1 MAGKNLRTERRRR
14 EIGNDLGTAGAKR
27 LTHLSL
33 FSGIGGIDLAA
44 EAAGFETVCQCEQAD
59 YPAAVLRKHWPD
71 VPRFKDIRTLTKEA
85 FYERTGCTELTLV
98 SGGFP
103 CQPFS
108 CAGFRKGFADS
119 RYLWPEMCR
128 VINELRP
135 HFVLGENVANFAN
148 MGLHRTLSDLEE
160 AGYAAGAFIIPAC
173 AVGARHERKRT
184 FIIGIDVSHSPCV
197 RHGREAK
204 DAADAPPADGLLP
217 RDAEGREG
225 LGAVTAGNHLFYGTG
240 GRPVIP
246 LKSGVGGMA
255 DGIPAGMDGR
265 ILWRIEPPGIPR
277 LCPDVKDRAKRL
289 KCLGNSVVP
298 AQAYP
303 ILKYIADIE
312 KGECAGRRAWNGG
325 CGTALSGQEGAGYED
340 RID

>member
-1 MAGKNLRTERRRR
+1 M
-14 EIGNDLGTAGAKR
+14 GTTGEKR

-44 EAAGFETVCQCEQAD
+44 EAAGFETVCQCEQAE
-59 YPAAVLRKHWPD
+59 YPAAVLRKHWPE
-71 VPRFKDIRTLTKEA
+71 VPRFKDIKTLTKEA
-85 FYERTGCTELTLV
+85 FYERTGCTEVTLI

-135 HFVLGENVANFAN
+135 RFVLGENVANFAN
-148 MGLHRTLSDLEE
+148 MGLQRSLSDLEQS
-160 AGYAAGAFIIPAC
+160 GYAVGTFIIPAC

-184 FIIGIDVSHSPCV
+184 FIIGIDVSHTACD
-197 RHGREAK
+197 RHGRKTDNAG
-204 DAADAPPADGLLP
+204 DMPNADGITAQG
-217 RDAEGREG
+217 AEERGILVGAAFRGG
-225 LGAVTAGNHLFYGTG
+225 LFSGSG
-240 GRPVIP
+240 GGSV
-246 LKSGVGGMA
+246 LSAESGVGGVA

-265 ILWRIEPPGIPR
+265 ILWHIEPQEIPR
-277 LCPDVKDRAKRL
+277 LCPDTKDRAKRL
-289 KCLGNSVVP
+289 KCLGNAVVP

-303 ILKYIADIE
+303 VLKYIADIE
-312 KGECAGRRAWNGG
+312 KGECAERRIWNGG
-325 CGTALSGQEGAGYED
+325 CPRCCQAGQEGAGYED